1 MEQEINVYTSL
12 HPLISQRWKRMLLFA
27 TGLTLVVAGILFS
40 LPRYYSATIQVIPE
54 SSEGGV
60 SLPKNIAELSSLAGF
75 SMNANNGKDA
85 INPDIYPDIFNSNNF
100 IIDVLKLQVIRQTK
114 DTMSYY
120 NYLTFHQEQPWW
132 DRALEVI
139 KGNKTPPSR
148 TIDFTATHF
157 NLHQEQLIKETKSNI
172 RCDIDKKTGMIS
184 LTTMAQDPYVSS
196 SLANAIMKR
205 LQAYIIDYR
214 TSKARIDL
222 RYAERLQKEARE
234 RYAKVQKAYV
244 AYSDSHTDLVLN
256 EYKTKEAD
264 LENEMQQAFNALTQ
278 LGVQV
283 ETAKAKLQERTPAFT
298 VIQEAPVPVRP
309 AGPKRMIPIFLTF
322 ILGIVSSGC
331 YYAFRG
337 IR

>member
-1 MEQEINVYTSL
+1 
-12 HPLISQRWKRMLLFA
+12 
-27 TGLTLVVAGILFS
+27 
-40 LPRYYSATIQVIPE
+40 
-54 SSEGGV
+54 
-60 SLPKNIAELSSLAGF
+60 
-75 SMNANNGKDA
+75 
-85 INPDIYPDIFNSNNF
+85 
-100 IIDVLKLQVIRQTK
+100 
-114 DTMSYY
+114 
-120 NYLTFHQEQPWW
+120 
-132 DRALEVI
+132 
-139 KGNKTPPSR
+139 
-148 TIDFTATHF
+148 
-157 NLHQEQLIKETKSNI
+157 
-172 RCDIDKKTGMIS
+172 
-184 LTTMAQDPYVSS
+184 
-196 SLANAIMKR
+196 MKR